1 MGGEYAKWTTIH
13 FQKDSSACKMVL
25 LKRVSPGYLR
35 VWLKINKE
43 IPGFSDAG
51 GREASVR
58 GQDAKSKI
66 NVIGRSEKPNKDTT
80 GFWEESVYFA
90 KKPSFMH
97 FFFFFFFTGNFGMWD
112 PGSKGAGGRMTVGEG
127 AAEREGGGRLVC
139 SISPWGGECFICTLL
154 EFLK

>member
-1 MGGEYAKWTTIH
+1 
-13 FQKDSSACKMVL
+13 MVL

-35 VWLKINKE
+35 VWVKINKE

-90 KKPSFMH
+90 KKKNPSFMH
-97 FFFFFFFTGNFGMWD
+97 FFFLLHRELWD
-112 PGSKGAGGRMTVGEG
+112 VGSRQQGGR
-127 AAEREGGGRLVC
+127 RQNDCGGGSSRKRGWRKACLQHLSLGWRVFYLHPLRVPEIINMC
-139 SISPWGGECFICTLL
+139 CHSCFSSGDFIQSL
-154 EFLK
+154 